1 MTSLDEMRREL
12 RQRFRRLREKSSDPD
27 EYEERLREADT
38 VLVLALDLYSDLWD
52 NFPEY
57 RQELADKMQKIT
69 ETFEKTVEIFRTG
82 LAA

>member
-57 RQELADKMQKIT
+57 RQELADKMHKIT

>member
-57 RQELADKMQKIT
+57 RQELADKMQKII
-69 ETFEKTVEIFRTG
+69 ETFEKTLRIFRTG